1 MANHNFLSAIYIA
14 QNNLLF
20 LHTNTPMSYIQQPPS
35 FQWNRIVYCP
45 FCNWMATLKPT
56 KTNKL
61 MLRCNN
67 CTLLIF
73 ANGRLSQQKLLMLPN
88 YQFSHHHTLY

>member
-1 MANHNFLSAIYIA
+1 MRKRNIVNANLKALYIA
-14 QNNLLF
+14 QNNLLYS
-20 LHTNTPMSYIQQPPS
+20 HRYTSTNYIPPLP
-35 FQWNRIVYCP
+35 QWNRIVYCP

-73 ANGRLSQQKLLMLPN
+73 ANGKLSQQKLLMLPN
-88 YQFSHHHTLY
+88 YQFHHPVY

>member
-1 MANHNFLSAIYIA
+1 MTYLS
-14 QNNLLF
+14 
-20 LHTNTPMSYIQQPPS
+20 SPS
-35 FQWNRIVYCP
+35 PQMWNRIVYCP

-73 ANGRLSQQKLLMLPN
+73 ANGTLSQQKLLMLPK
-88 YQFSHHHTLY
+88 YQFSYHHPLY

>member
-1 MANHNFLSAIYIA
+1 
-14 QNNLLF
+14 
-20 LHTNTPMSYIQQPPS
+20 MSYLQPSPPM
-35 FQWNRIVYCP
+35 WNRIVYCP
-45 FCNWMATLKPT
+45 FCNWMDTLKPT

-73 ANGRLSQQKLLMLPN
+73 ENGKLSQQKLLMLPN
-88 YQFSHHHTLY
+88 YQFSPHQPLY

>member
-1 MANHNFLSAIYIA
+1 
-14 QNNLLF
+14 
-20 LHTNTPMSYIQQPPS
+20 MSYMSTTTPIQ
-35 FQWNRIVYCP
+35 WHRIVYCP

-73 ANGRLSQQKLLMLPN
+73 ANAMLSQQKLLMLPN
-88 YQFSHHHTLY
+88 YQFGNNHHPLY

>member
-1 MANHNFLSAIYIA
+1 MVEDQRVNSCFFNVGQSR
-14 QNNLLF
+14 
-20 LHTNTPMSYIQQPPS
+20 S
-35 FQWNRIVYCP
+35 
-45 FCNWMATLKPT
+45 TLKPT

-88 YQFSHHHTLY
+88 YQFGHHPLY